1 MYFLLSLSKH
11 INTVLITIS
20 LAILTIMPFFIS
32 ASFHDSQ
39 RLISIAIITLF
50 VPYAIMTHRSWSK
63 QGLFGL
69 LVFLSI
75 GFLTIINSLS
85 LFWSTIEF
93 SLFLSILLFSLSFSK
108 KIDITEIK
116 YFVWIFSL
124 IQAFYILRSM
134 LNYVFI
140 IIANDKLDVWEV
152 IDGFDNIRFYA
163 QFISWTLPFIIGYL
177 SLKIESKY
185 TFLLLLI
192 ASLSFSLVFLT
203 GTRAFILGVFF
214 SSISVFI
221 ITPHLGWGYLK
232 YMLMTG
238 SMGLIT
244 YVFIVFLIPNFFGI
258 DSQLALDS
266 TINRDL
272 TNSSGRVEIWTDAIT
287 VAFNN
292 PWLGIGPMMTAAD
305 GVLNVVAHPH
315 NFIIQLMAE
324 WGIPCT
330 LLVITLMTY
339 LVFKWKK
346 LIAQNPSDREPLA
359 LPITA
364 AFSSAAAVSLVDG
377 VMVMPVSMMYMAL
390 IASVGISLIRT
401 WTPQVTRFK
410 ISHFT
415 SFALLIPI
423 FLLLAITSYQ
433 WVTSDFKTNPSGAP
447 RFWSHGKLPIQLP
460 QAKFSKHFGD

>member
-1 MYFLLSLSKH
+1 MHSFLSINKH
-11 INTVLITIS
+11 IHTILIAIS
-20 LAILTIMPFFIS
+20 LTILAIIPFFTS

-39 RLISIAIITLF
+39 RLISTVIITLLAS
-50 VPYAIMTHRSWSK
+50 YSILTHESWSK
-63 QGLFGL
+63 KELLGL
-69 LVFLSI
+69 LVFLLI
-75 GFLTIINSLS
+75 GFLTVLNSLN
-85 LFWSTIEF
+85 LFWSIIEF
-93 SLFLSILLFSLSFSK
+93 SLFLGFLLFSLCFSK
-108 KIDITEIK
+108 KIDITEVK
-116 YFVWIFSL
+116 HLVLIFSL
-124 IQAFYILRSM
+124 IQAFYILRAM
-134 LNYVFI
+134 LNYTFI
-140 IIANDKLDVWEV
+140 IITNSKLDVWEV

-177 SLKIESKY
+177 SLKIRSNY
-185 TFLLLLI
+185 NYLLLI
-192 ASLSFSLVFLT
+192 IATLSFSLVFLT
-203 GTRAFILGVFF
+203 GTRAFILGIFF
-214 SSISVFI
+214 SLISVFI

-232 YMLMTG
+232 YILMTG

-244 YVFIVFLIPNFFGI
+244 YLFMVFLIPNFFGI
-258 DSQLALDS
+258 DSQLALGS

-305 GVLNVVAHPH
+305 GVLNIVAHPH

-359 LPITA
+359 LPVTA

-377 VMVMPVSMMYMAL
+377 VMVMPVSMMYMAI

-401 WTPQVTRFK
+401 WTPQVNRFK
-410 ISHFT
+410 ISRFT

-433 WVTSDFKTNPSGAP
+433 WVTLDFKTNPSGAP
-447 RFWSHGKLPIQLP
+447 RFWSHGKLPIQP
-460 QAKFSKHFGD
+460 AQQNFH